1 MAIGFMHHF
10 ESSFHHSG
18 AKSARQ
24 SRQAVNSKPRRG
36 LGLAIGFFALCAAL
50 RAETLTL
57 DQALSMAK
65 ARNGT
70 LQAAVFNLKSARS
83 EVAGSL
89 GSFLPTLTPV
99 YRYDSTRTR
108 FQTGTGG
115 ATGSVSGADDS
126 FDITAGWRILDSGER
141 LATLSSSRKSAE
153 SSEQS
158 ALNSL
163 RQVLFQV
170 HDRYLNALRAN
181 ELLRVQLAQE
191 KRASEI
197 LKATEARVQVG
208 DAPAKDILQAR
219 ADALNA
225 RASVL
230 QAQSRERNAMADLKA
245 VIGWSVPSASPELQS
260 VAAEA
265 APPADETLEQ
275 AIQRGF
281 QNRADLAAAR
291 KRIDASRSNLRLT
304 EIQSGVTWNL
314 DLQFRKAFAPGVSER
329 SALAFEASMPLFDGF
344 RSKERVRSQRF
355 SLKAQEANYE
365 QDLLDARAEI
375 EAAYSEVRV
384 NLERLAAS
392 EAALKAAQENY
403 EAAIEAQRLGA
414 GDVIAVLTAQI
425 SLVTAESNA
434 VEARYDWLISEI
446 RLRLVTGEP
455 LPGEEQ

>member
-1 MAIGFMHHF
+1 
-10 ESSFHHSG
+10 
-18 AKSARQ
+18 
-24 SRQAVNSKPRRG
+24 
-36 LGLAIGFFALCAAL
+36 
-50 RAETLTL
+50 
-57 DQALSMAK
+57 
-65 ARNGT
+65 
-70 LQAAVFNLKSARS
+70 
-83 EVAGSL
+83 
-89 GSFLPTLTPV
+89 V

-115 ATGSVSGADDS
+115 ATGSGSGADDS

-455 LPGEEQ
+455 LPGEEE